1 MSEPDTPT
9 NVLAMLQAAEAA
21 FQSAREQLRQ
31 AETERY
37 RSIWQ
42 TLTAADDMAELRA
55 TLPAT
60 ITATS
65 LRAAARR
72 HATGDTRYV
81 QPELPDLDD
90 DSEH

>member
-1 MSEPDTPT
+1 MSEPEPPT
-9 NVLAMLQAAEAA
+9 DVLATLQAAEAA

-31 AETERY
+31 AEAERY

-42 TLTAADDMAELRA
+42 TLTAAEDMAELRA
-55 TLPAT
+55 ALPAT

-65 LRAAARR
+65 LCAAVRR
-72 HATGDTRYV
+72 HATEDTRYV

-90 DSEH
+90 GVEL